1 MSEEIK
7 REKSAMELW
16 AENEVAIACQREN
29 PNRKEGEF
37 DYGCACYESALKAF
51 RSLCADNHSGMSI
64 GFTKAILNRLIDGKP
79 LMPIDD
85 IDNIWNE
92 VEGRDDGSKH
102 YQCKRMFSLFK
113 TVKPD
118 GTVEYSDVDRF
129 HGINIKNPDYA
140 YHSGLIDTVMKELF
154 PIKMPYIPFDK
165 ASKVYTEDFLVDPK
179 NGDYDT
185 VGILFVV
192 IPQGEKVEINR
203 FFKEAPQGFD
213 EIDEKEYLERKEA
226 AKARLKKAGN
236 DNA

>member
-16 AENEVAIACQREN
+16 AENEVAIACHHEN

-51 RSLCADNHSGMSI
+51 NSLCADDHSGASI
-64 GFTKAILNRLIDGKP
+64 MFTKAILNRLIDGKP
-79 LMPIDD
+79 LMPIEDTDD
-85 IDNIWNE
+85 MWNE
-92 VEGRDDGSKH
+92 VHGRDDGAKH
-102 YQCKRMFSLFK
+102 YQCKRMSSLFK

-118 GTVEYSDVDRF
+118 GTIEYGDVDRF
-129 HGINIKNPDYA
+129 HGINISNPNYA
-140 YHSGLIDTVMKELF
+140 YHSGLIDTVMKKLF

-165 ASKVYTEDFLVDPK
+165 AYKVYTEDFLVDPK

-185 VGILFVV
+185 VGILFVTT
-192 IPQGEKVEINR
+192 PQEEKIEIKR
-203 FFKEAPQGFD
+203 FFKEAPVGFD

-226 AKARLKKAGN
+226 AKARLKKAGD